1 MAKGMFSRL
10 LGTGTRRRY
19 KRTFTKYRRNTVLA
33 QRPRQTYYSPLAH
46 YFPLPISLK
55 MRFTFQDFNE
65 ITVTV
70 SQFTSGN
77 IPLWL
82 PYSCSVSSQV
92 PAGTKWAGGLL
103 PFLLQYSR
111 CLVKKA
117 VLKQRFMVASN
128 SIGSTMNVVSAILP
142 ASDASSFVASADNL
156 SRLGSL
162 PQARKFML
170 SRGDGGHPY
179 HVDCHSIDISK
190 FLGQGV
196 DIDYSLL
203 RSPYEDAGATA
214 SVTVPSVLVAS
225 RLPAYVYCVENR
237 DIDVTSYY
245 NIQTDLDF
253 EVDLSGLHRLS
264 IYATDLTSK
273 PITLIQRASS

>member
-1 MAKGMFSRL
+1 MAKGILSRL
-10 LGTGTRRRY
+10 LGSAPRRRY
-19 KRTFTKYRRNTVLA
+19 RRTFSKYRRNTVLA
-33 QRPRQTYYSPLAH
+33 QRPRQTYYNPMSH
-46 YFPLPISLK
+46 YFPMPISIK
-55 MRFTFQDFNE
+55 MRFTFQDYSE
-65 ITVTV
+65 YSVTG
-70 SQFTSGN
+70 SPYTSGN

-82 PYSCSVSSQV
+82 PYSCTVSSQV
-92 PAGTKWAGGLL
+92 PGGAKWAGGLL

-117 VLKQRFMVASN
+117 VLKQKFMVATN
-128 SIGSTMNVVSAILP
+128 SVGSTMNVVSAIIP
-142 ASDASSFVASADNL
+142 ASDALAFVANSDNI

-179 HVDCHSIDISK
+179 HVDSHSIEISK
-190 FLGQGV
+190 FLGQAV

-214 SVTVPSVLVAS
+214 SVTVPSILVAS
-225 RLPAYVYCVENR
+225 RLPAYLFCVENR
-237 DIDVTSYY
+237 DVDVTS
-245 NIQTDLDF
+245 NFNVQTDLDF
-253 EVDLSGLHRLS
+253 EVDLTGLHRLS

-273 PITLIQRASS
+273 PITLIQRATS